1 MLTRHGQGTALA
13 ASLLAVAVS
22 VPAPAGAAGFALFEQ
37 GARGM
42 GFAGAFTAQAS
53 DPSAIFHNAAGI
65 AFLRG
70 NQLYVGGT
78 VLAPS
83 STFEGANPFPGA
95 GVTEKTD
102 AGLILPPAAYYTH
115 QLAPDLVAGIGV
127 NVPFALRSRWANP
140 DAFSGRFISQSAE
153 LSGFSI
159 NPTLAFKLADRL
171 AVGAGLDVRLS
182 SVTLERRVP
191 LVSPFTQRVV
201 DAADLRLESGTA
213 TGIGFNVGVL
223 GKLSDSTSVGVAY
236 RHKVKVEYDGS
247 ATFSARPTGN
257 AQLDAVIAAGLP
269 AGAQAVTTAVTFPA
283 LVSAGL
289 AQRFGPWT
297 FEVDVN
303 WYQWSTFDRL
313 PITFVDRPDLSEV
326 IVEEYGDAFQ
336 YRFGLERELTEAWAV
351 RGGYFWDE
359 TPSPPA
365 SMSPLLPDSNR
376 HGIALG
382 GSWTSGPLRLDA
394 GSWLVLSSQRSTAGT
409 NRDRYEG
416 SYKGRA
422 FTLGVS
428 LGYGF

>member
-1 MLTRHGQGTALA
+1 MLTRPSRSVALA
-13 ASLLAVAVS
+13 ASLLAAALS
-22 VPAPAGAAGFALFEQ
+22 APGPASAAGFALFEQ

-70 NQLYVGGT
+70 KQIYLGGT
-78 VLAPS
+78 LVAPS

-95 GVTEKTD
+95 GVTEKSD
-102 AGLILPPAAYYTH
+102 AGMLLPPAAYYTH
-115 QLAPDLVAGIGV
+115 QIAPDLVAGIGI
-127 NVPFALRSRWANP
+127 NVPFGLRTRWANP
-140 DAFSGRFISQSAE
+140 DGYSGRFIAQSAE
-153 LSGFSI
+153 LTGFSI

-171 AVGAGLDVRLS
+171 AVGAGVDVRLS
-182 SVTLERRVP
+182 KVTLERRVP
-191 LVSPFTQRVV
+191 LVSPFTQRVL

-213 TGIGFNVGVL
+213 TGIGFNLGLL
-223 GKLSDSTSVGVAY
+223 GKLSDSTSVGVSY

-247 ATFSARPTGN
+247 ATFSPRPTGN
-257 AQLDAVIAAGLP
+257 AQVDAVIASGLP
-269 AGAQAVTTAVTFPA
+269 AGAQSVATAITFPA

-289 AQRFGPWT
+289 AQRWGRWT

-313 PITFVDRPDLSEV
+313 PLTFVDRPDLSEV
-326 IVEEYGDAFQ
+326 IVEEYGDSFQ
-336 YRFGLERELTEAWAV
+336 YRFGLERELTEAWTV

-359 TPSPPA
+359 TPSPPG
-365 SMSPLLPDSNR
+365 SMSPLLPDSDR

-382 GSWTSGPLRLDA
+382 GSWTSGRLRLDA
-394 GSWLVLSSQRSTAGT
+394 GSWLVLSSQRSTAGL

-416 SYKGRA
+416 SYKSRA